1 MRCIKCKRNESSQR
15 GGKNSEGDNIVS
27 ALEITNVDSVDK
39 VYRIM
44 TEHMKLGV
52 SSLSLQLSLLHT
64 MYIYISYSL
73 DLCQFEI
80 NPKAY
85 ECMRCYI
92 DGNRY
97 LEEEDPTLAITF
109 FNQAL
114 NASDG
119 QSSSLLP
126 TGSILMQRA
135 RAYRMRAANHRTTL
149 RILVKDLAD
158 ILPSESSMKILY
170 HTASTHPVLSPSI
183 FNRLAG
189 ESKAQQA
196 KFRQIRYRHD
206 MYEFALLHAVQD
218 SLQATQILPQNANAW
233 FLAGE
238 CLAELRKLSESDQ
251 YYQRAMEIDPSMER
265 ILRDVMEKNR
275 CSQEFMDAAR
285 ASGFSGDT
293 LRLALDVA
301 A

>member
-1 MRCIKCKRNESSQR
+1 
-15 GGKNSEGDNIVS
+15 
-27 ALEITNVDSVDK
+27 
-39 VYRIM
+39 
-44 TEHMKLGV
+44 
-52 SSLSLQLSLLHT
+52 
-64 MYIYISYSL
+64 
-73 DLCQFEI
+73 
-80 NPKAY
+80 
-85 ECMRCYI
+85 MRCYFE
-92 DGNRY
+92 GNRY
-97 LEEEDPTLAITF
+97 LEEEDPSKAITF

-114 NASDG
+114 TVSDG

-149 RILVKDLAD
+149 RILVKDLAENV
-158 ILPSESSMKILY
+158 PSASTMKILY
-170 HTASTHPVLSPSI
+170 HAASSHPSLSPSI
-183 FNRLAG
+183 FNRLG
-189 ESKAQQA
+189 GDSIVQQT

-218 SLQATQILPQNANAW
+218 SLQATQILPQNAKAW

-238 CLAELRKLSESDQ
+238 CLAELRKLKESNQ
-251 YYQRAMEIDPSMER
+251 YYQRALEIDPSMEQT
-265 ILRDVMEKNR
+265 LRGVTEKNR

-285 ASGFSGDT
+285 ARGFSGAT

>member
-1 MRCIKCKRNESSQR
+1 M
-15 GGKNSEGDNIVS
+15 
-27 ALEITNVDSVDK
+27 
-39 VYRIM
+39 
-44 TEHMKLGV
+44 
-52 SSLSLQLSLLHT
+52 SLSYLSLSPHQ
-64 MYIYISYSL
+64 
-73 DLCQFEI
+73 DEI

-92 DGNRY
+92 EGSRY
-97 LEEEDPTLAITF
+97 LEEEDPSQAISM

-114 NASDG
+114 TASDG
-119 QSSSLLP
+119 PTSSLLP

-158 ILPSESSMKILY
+158 NVPSASTMKILY
-170 HTASTHPVLSPSI
+170 HASSSHPALSPSI

-189 ESKAQQA
+189 DSKVQQA

-233 FLAGE
+233 LLAGE
-238 CLAELRKLSESDQ
+238 CLAELRKLNESNQ
-251 YYQRAMEIDPSMER
+251 YYQRALEIDPSMER
-265 ILRDVMEKNR
+265 RLRGVMEKNR